1 MDHNFILLLIATPL
15 IVIASFSLVFSFDPK
30 RTTQSRKIL
39 LLLAI
44 LLFIIIGII
53 TAILMKWPM

>member
-1 MDHNFILLLIATPL
+1 MDHNFILLLIAAPL
-15 IVIASFSLVFSFDPK
+15 IVIASFSLVFSFDRK

-44 LLFIIIGII
+44 LLFIIIGIL